1 LTYKRDK
8 MDDHALMHKIT
19 KEIMCEII
27 DEVTLS
33 LCFEVH
39 RSAKLGT
46 IFLADTDP
54 ESERNHQIVDAVG
67 KDVFG
72 QAPMK
77 KQFECV
83 CPHCQRNMVASRFA
97 PHLEKC
103 MGMGRNSS
111 RVASKRI
118 ANSRKSDGSDNEA
131 DNDDAND
138 NDWTAGTAAAASR
151 RTKKIK
157 NRAKNGEGRDSPSGS
172 SKTSVSRSNG
182 GGGTVA
188 SGSGSSRGNGT
199 NGGGTTGSR
208 AIGSGSKKSRSKQEE
223 ETTR

>member
-1 LTYKRDK
+1 
-8 MDDHALMHKIT
+8 MDDHALMQRIT
-19 KEIMCEII
+19 KEIMYELI

-46 IFLADTDP
+46 IFLSETDP
-54 ESERNHQIVDAVG
+54 ESERNHQIVDTVG

-72 QAPMK
+72 QAPVR
-77 KQFECV
+77 KQFECL
-83 CPHCQRNMVASRFA
+83 CPNCQRNMVASRFA

-131 DNDDAND
+131 DNDDD
-138 NDWTAGTAAAASR
+138 TDWTDRPSVRPTVGKDKKN
-151 RTKKIK
+151 KKIK
-157 NRAKNGEGRDSPSGS
+157 SRGIKNGETAGGGRGESPSGS
-172 SKTSVSRSNG
+172 TSKHSG
-182 GGGTVA
+182 GG
-188 SGSGSSRGNGT
+188 SGRTGGSS
-199 NGGGTTGSR
+199 
-208 AIGSGSKKSRSKQEE
+208 KKTKSKQDEE
-223 ETTR
+223 AVR